1 MSITLTLGALS
12 SSLQTITG
20 DDVAVSLLDP
30 LVANDIDILTNA
42 NSVTASAA
50 NGNIIIENVGSFSVG
65 DDGILADDGTPGDAV
80 FLDVTL
86 KSTGGSIG
94 AGAGTVTANVLTA
107 DADGAIA
114 LTTQVSDL
122 TASALAGD
130 ITVDQSDTA
139 IIVTSAIASGSVSI
153 TSDDAQMDVFVVQG
167 SGDVTLTTTGVD
179 AAAAGPS
186 DMTLAESS
194 VIAGGTATLTS
205 AGDMAGELGLEAG
218 DVVADTIILESNG
231 DTGISVSAETDK
243 LTATALGST
252 ATTLEIVQVNDSP
265 VFIGGGLNPTNLS
278 SAGSISF
285 ESSRTT
291 EDADGLLGNDII
303 VLDTPDYDAPPTGA
317 GTLEYSTEAELV
329 YAVSTASLTSD
340 GNLEDALES
349 ASTSPNAGSGT
360 TRVAF
365 GTNIRSAIQLTST
378 VDLEA
383 GVSLDGRQR
392 INTLTGGY
400 TIGRPVDIDGS
411 RLTAGDRYGFDITDP
426 AIPTTDDTRI
436 SGLAFY
442 GFNEGEPL
450 TGGNAGAGIRLNDI
464 SSDVY
469 VTDNYFGLRS
479 NGRSSRNANGIVVGK
494 YDGGGMMTIS
504 GNTIVRS
511 SGAGILIDPVL
522 SGDIAAGD
530 PAGTV
535 EDVIISNNLIGTNM
549 RRRNYRNADGIVLE
563 GTGSSGVDP
572 AVTTDDTF
580 NISLVEIKDNMVAY
594 SSNSGITVRGANDVV
609 IQDNTLTLNR
619 ANGIAIGD
627 DDADA
632 YSSDVSVV
640 GNEITRSGT
649 NGVYVGN
656 GSAGIDVGTTID
668 EEGNRIGTNNAGR
681 RGLGNRA
688 NGVYVD
694 GAGASV
700 SLAGNLIMSNGARRT
715 TAGRSGIKLSNQSDE
730 VVITENNISMNR
742 DAGIEAET
750 AGTKATITKNTIF
763 RNYGS
768 GIKLTD
774 TAFADLVVGSLTPTG
789 VSPTDQGNTILSNR
803 RYGIDALGGA
813 ATVGG
818 NVTLGNR
825 RGGIDSAITKPTI
838 TSATLTGD
846 DLTVTLSAVP
856 ALGDIIHLY
865 LGTGRRSRS
874 QGYRYIGS
882 ITGDG
887 ATDSFDLL
895 NLDAE
900 LRVRVGSSLTATTT
914 PVAGGGVSEFS
925 DNVSIRRP

>member
-1 MSITLTLGALS
+1 M
-12 SSLQTITG
+12 
-20 DDVAVSLLDP
+20 
-30 LVANDIDILTNA
+30 
-42 NSVTASAA
+42 
-50 NGNIIIENVGSFSVG
+50 
-65 DDGILADDGTPGDAV
+65 
-80 FLDVTL
+80 
-86 KSTGGSIG
+86 
-94 AGAGTVTANVLTA
+94 
-107 DADGAIA
+107 
-114 LTTQVSDL
+114 
-122 TASALAGD
+122 
-130 ITVDQSDTA
+130 
-139 IIVTSAIASGSVSI
+139 
-153 TSDDAQMDVFVVQG
+153 
-167 SGDVTLTTTGVD
+167 
-179 AAAAGPS
+179 
-186 DMTLAESS
+186 
-194 VIAGGTATLTS
+194 
-205 AGDMAGELGLEAG
+205 
-218 DVVADTIILESNG
+218 
-231 DTGISVSAETDK
+231 
-243 LTATALGST
+243 
-252 ATTLEIVQVNDSP
+252 NDSP
-265 VFIGGGLNPTNLS
+265 VFIGGGVNPTNLS

-291 EDADGLLGNDII
+291 PDADGLLGNDII
-303 VLDTPDYDAPPTGA
+303 VLDTPSYDAPPTGA
-317 GTLEYSTEAELV
+317 GTLEYSTEGELV
-329 YAVSTASLTSD
+329 YAVTTSSLTSD
-340 GNLEDALES
+340 GNLADALTS
-349 ASTSPNAGSGT
+349 AAESPNAGTGA

-378 VDLEA
+378 VDLDA
-383 GVSLDGRQR
+383 GISLDGRQR
-392 INTLTGGY
+392 INTNTGGY

-426 AIPTTDDTRI
+426 AGGPSIDDTRI

-442 GFNEGEPL
+442 GFNESAPL
-450 TGGNAGAGIRLNDI
+450 TGGNSGAGIRLNDI

-469 VTDNYFGLRS
+469 ITDNYFGLRS

-494 YDGGGMMTIS
+494 YDGGGQMTIS

-522 SGDIAAGD
+522 AGDLVAGD

-549 RRRNYRNADGIVLE
+549 RRRNYRNTDGIILE

-572 AVTTDDTF
+572 AITTDDTF

-594 SSNSGITVRGANDVV
+594 SSNNGIAVRGANDVV

-627 DDADA
+627 DDANA

-640 GNEITRSGT
+640 GNDITRSGT

-656 GSAGIDVGTTID
+656 GSAAIDIGTTLD
-668 EEGNRIGTNNAGR
+668 EEGNRIGTNSSGR

-688 NGVYVD
+688 NGVYVEN
-694 GAGASV
+694 AGASV

-768 GIKLTD
+768 GIKVTD
-774 TAFADLVVGSLTPTG
+774 TAFADLVVGALAPTG

-803 RYGIDALGGA
+803 RYGVDASSGA

-818 NVTLGNR
+818 NVMLGNR
-825 RGGIDSAITKPTI
+825 RGGIDSAVTKPTI
-838 TSATLTGD
+838 SSATLNGD
-846 DLTVTLSAVP
+846 DLTVTLGAVP

-874 QGYRYIGS
+874 QGYRYIGR
-882 ITGDG
+882 IIGDG
-887 ATDSFDLL
+887 VADSFDVL
-895 NLDAE
+895 NLDAD